1 MTTDKRARVMVVDD
15 EPNARS
21 ALREILADEG
31 YEVLEAGDGE
41 EALHLIPGFAPD
53 GVLIDVRMPKL
64 DGLTMIERARSEGS
78 DAAFVVMTAHG
89 TVKDA
94 VAAMKMGAE
103 DYLLKPLDTDEVLVV
118 LGKALDRRKLRR
130 DVELLRERVRESSG
144 LSNMVGASEPMRR
157 VFELVNRAAPSKATV
172 LILGESGTG
181 KELIAEALH
190 EGSQRA
196 KGPFIRVN
204 CAALPETLL
213 ESELFGH
220 EKGSFTGAVARREG
234 RFELADGGTLF
245 LDEIGE
251 IPPSVQVRLLRFL
264 QNREFDR
271 VGGQKT
277 LQVDVRVVAATN
289 KDLLAEVKSG
299 RFREDL
305 YYRLNVVQI
314 ELPALRQRKGDLPAL
329 IDHFLRKFGTA
340 YDKPNARIG
349 RDALQALVAYDWPG
363 NVRELENAVE
373 RAVVLS
379 ADGEILPSHLPP
391 AIGEGRREGA
401 RQLIPGATLA
411 EIEREAILRTLE
423 VVGGSTSRAAEI
435 LGISV
440 RTIQYRLK
448 EYGIRP
454 ADLHGGNHR
463 DEVA

>member
-1 MTTDKRARVMVVDD
+1 VTTEKRARVMVVDD

-31 YEVLEAGDGE
+31 YDVLEAGDGE
-41 EALHLIPGFAPD
+41 EALRLVPGFAPD
-53 GVLIDVRMPKL
+53 AVLIDVRMPKM
-64 DGLTMIERARSEGS
+64 DGLTTIERARAEGS

-118 LGKALDRRKLRR
+118 LGRALERRKLRR

-144 LSNMVGASEPMRR
+144 LSNMVGASEAMRR
-157 VFELVNRAAPSKATV
+157 VFELVHRAAPSKATV

-190 EGSQRA
+190 EGSPRA

-277 LQVDVRVVAATN
+277 LKVDVRVVAATN
-289 KDLLAEVKSG
+289 RDLLAEVRAG

-314 ELPALRQRKGDLPAL
+314 ELPPLRARKGDLPAL
-329 IDHFLRKFGTA
+329 VDHFLRKYGAA
-340 YDKPNARIG
+340 YEKPNVRIG

-373 RAVVLS
+373 RAVVLC

-391 AIGEGRREGA
+391 AIAEGRREGP

-448 EYGIRP
+448 EYGIR
-454 ADLHGGNHR
+454 AGEHHGHR
-463 DEVA
+463 EEAG

>member
-94 VAAMKMGAE
+94 GAAMKMGAE

>member
-1 MTTDKRARVMVVDD
+1 MVVDD

-41 EALHLIPGFAPD
+41 EALQLIPGFAPD
-53 GVLIDVRMPKL
+53 AVLIDVRMPKM
-64 DGLTMIERARSEGS
+64 DGLTMIERSRAEGS
-78 DAAFVVMTAHG
+78 DAAYVVMTAHG

-130 DVELLRERVRESSG
+130 DVELLRERVRETSG
-144 LSNMVGASEPMRR
+144 LSNVVGSSEPMRR
-157 VFELVNRAAPSKATV
+157 VFELVQRAAPSKATV

-190 EGSQRA
+190 EGSPRS

-264 QNREFDR
+264 QSREFDR

-277 LQVDVRVVAATN
+277 LKVDVRVVAATN

-314 ELPALRQRKGDLPAL
+314 ELPALRERKGDLPAL
-329 IDHFLRKFGTA
+329 IDHFLRKFGGA
-340 YDKPNARIG
+340 YDKAHARIG
-349 RDALQALVAYDWPG
+349 RDALQALISYDWPG
-363 NVRELENAVE
+363 NVRELENAIE

-379 ADGEILPSHLPP
+379 PDGEILPSHLPP

-423 VVGGSTSRAAEI
+423 VVGNSTSRAAEI

-448 EYGIRP
+448 EYGRSGEHH
-454 ADLHGGNHR
+454 AGSHR
-463 DEVA
+463 TEETGS